1 MRTGFLIA
9 RIMKELSAPSN
20 NDRLARAMFV
30 ASAVGYHV
38 PLHMDRTAA
47 ECADMH
53 MKTFRDICGSV
64 NENLALDTKKAQDI
78 FREVIRIRFELVQG
92 VIDPAIV
99 QAALCSMSSED
110 GLTRQEFA
118 MSEWLASRPDFIRC
132 QLEIADVLKQST
144 AEE

>member
-30 ASAVGYHV
+30 ANAVGFHV
-38 PLHMDRTAA
+38 PLMLEKTAS
-47 ECADMH
+47 ECADAH
-53 MKTFRDICGSV
+53 MKFFRDICGSV
-64 NENLALDTKKAQDI
+64 NENIALDTKKAQDV
-78 FREVIRIRFELVQG
+78 FREIIRIRFELVQG
-92 VIDPAIV
+92 VIDPQIV
-99 QAALCSMSSED
+99 QAALCSSTMED

-144 AEE
+144 AES